1 MWLRQAAGGAPQSTE
16 ISGVESAEDQGL
28 LCQQKTGCLSASTIR
43 KQQPHQVG
51 GQLEDSIVTE
61 GVKDPHVSRVGTKEW
76 KSWLATQLRIMFLP
90 FDHAASPWLAAF
102 VRQTVS
108 SSWHMVAL
116 LFTRFVGLVGAGRW
130 WRAPLE
136 LFASCPKGEQ
146 PLPSPPAELLRLHAA
161 ADEMRARGELL
172 FPGRIRCNF
181 CHTVFFGSLTEW
193 LD

>member
-1 MWLRQAAGGAPQSTE
+1 MWLRQATCGAPQSTE

-76 KSWLATQLRIMFLP
+76 TSWLATQLRIMFLP
-90 FDHAASPWLAAF
+90 FDHAAPNWLAAF
-102 VRQTVS
+102 VWQTVS

-116 LFTRFVGLVGAGRW
+116 LFTRFVGPGWWMLVDG
-130 WRAPLE
+130 
-136 LFASCPKGEQ
+136 
-146 PLPSPPAELLRLHAA
+146 
-161 ADEMRARGELL
+161 GELL
-172 FPGRIRCNF
+172 WSSLLRVPKASSHCLRLQLNF
-181 CHTVFFGSLTEW
+181 SACTQLPMKCVRAGSCCSPVGAVATSATWSFSDPRLN
-193 LD
+193 D